1 MGAKVDELRHKV
13 GSDYLEKVQKN
24 FLSIMERAFS
34 EEWGYG
40 SKLSGITN
48 YEEDYDHLAR
58 YGEWLIHD
66 KPYKQKLKTTDS
78 I

>member
-1 MGAKVDELRHKV
+1 
-13 GSDYLEKVQKN
+13 
-24 FLSIMERAFS
+24 MERAFS

-40 SKLSGITN
+40 SKVSGITN
-48 YEEDYDHLAR
+48 YAEDYDHLAR

-66 KPYKQKLKTTDS
+66 KPYKQKLKTKDS